1 MMFFIL
7 AGGYG
12 KRAEPLS
19 LLKPKPAF
27 PLGGVPLLALLL
39 KQLRGLGC
47 SEGFVNLH
55 HLGAQVVT
63 AAGGDGGIRFISEEK
78 LSGSRV
84 LRQALPFIAAQGL
97 LAVNGDT
104 FLEIP
109 LAEMGR
115 RAADPQVDGVL
126 VARPDNS
133 GRYGRLLCSG
143 DDLLESAPPAP
154 AGEAGL
160 MFAGAALFKKRAL
173 ALIDEDNFFASIRR
187 HRLRFGV
194 VRYDGIWL
202 DIGTPASYFRANW
215 DFMAH
220 RAQAGDNALSPG
232 AEISPAAR
240 VRRSVLWENAR
251 IGPGASLFEC
261 IVAGGPA
268 LDNASHSGRIITPLG
283 TFPLF

>member
-19 LLKPKPAF
+19 LVKPKPAF

-39 KQLRGLGC
+39 EQLGGLGC
-47 SEGFVNLH
+47 GEGFVNLH
-55 HLGAQVVT
+55 HLGAQV
-63 AAGGDGGIRFISEEK
+63 AAAADGAGGVRFISEEK

-84 LRQALPFIAAQGL
+84 LRQALPFVADQGL

-104 FLEIP
+104 YLEIP
-109 LAEMGR
+109 LAEMAR
-115 RAADPQVDGVL
+115 RAADAQVDGVL
-126 VARPDNS
+126 VARPDRS

-154 AGEAGL
+154 DGQAGL
-160 MFAGAALFKKRAL
+160 MYAGAALFKRKAL
-173 ALIDEDNFFASIRR
+173 ALIDDDNFFASIRR
-187 HRLRFGV
+187 HRLRFRV

-202 DIGTPASYFRANW
+202 DIGTPASYFQANW
-215 DFMAH
+215 EFMAH

-232 AEISPAAR
+232 AQISPAAQ
-240 VRRSVLWENAR
+240 VRRSVLWENVR
-251 IGPGASLFEC
+251 IGPGASLSDC
-261 IVAGGPA
+261 IVTGGMT
-268 LDNASHSGRIITPLG
+268 LDHASHCGRIITPLG
-283 TFPLF
+283 MFPLF